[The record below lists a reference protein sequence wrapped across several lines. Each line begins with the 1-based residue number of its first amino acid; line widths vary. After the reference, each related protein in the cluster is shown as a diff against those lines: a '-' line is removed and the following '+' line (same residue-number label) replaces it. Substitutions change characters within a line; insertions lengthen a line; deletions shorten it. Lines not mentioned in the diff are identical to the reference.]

1 MAAWRSPS
9 TSHEVASDGSP
20 APREGWRSRLWLLVG
35 AAVVVGLVVGLGVG
49 LLVGVSTVSTGRA
62 EGKPAPKAPVAAG
75 VVTEA
80 LEGST
85 GGWNFELPVFNATT
99 GPVDIS
105 LVSLEGANFTLTSG
119 RETDLAP
126 GTWGTV
132 PFSVVANCDV
142 ASPGALTSARLRVRA
157 QDGSSVA
164 ALPLPGRGSAVKG
177 YHRVVCASA
186 DPIPSSELV
195 GVWTVE
201 KVYGPDTWLVGTR
214 QIRFERDGSFVVDRR
229 GGLSSDGVGARGRYR
244 LEGELLTVGVYRS
257 DGCQAP
263 STATWRVTIRGDQM
277 SMVWI
282 HGVCPGGEPGS
293 AWVLRRTLQGA
304 GSPGAQS

>member
-1 MAAWRSPS
+1 MAAWRSPNA
-9 TSHEVASDGSP
+9 SHVVASDGSP
-20 APREGWRSRLWLLVG
+20 APGEWWRSRLGLLVG
-35 AAVVVGLVVGLGVG
+35 AAVVVSLLVGLAVG
-49 LLVGVSTVSTGRA
+49 LLVGASTVSTSRA

-80 LEGST
+80 VDGST

-99 GPVDIS
+99 GPVDVS
-105 LVSLEGANFTLTSG
+105 LVSLEGAKFALTSG
-119 RETDLAP
+119 EQANLAP
-126 GTWGTV
+126 GTWGAV

-142 ASPGALTSARLRVRA
+142 ASPGALTSARLRVRT
-157 QDGSSVA
+157 QDGSTVA
-164 ALPLPGRGSAVKG
+164 APPLPGRGSAVRG
-177 YHRVVCASA
+177 YHRAVCASA
-186 DPIPSSELV
+186 DPIPSSALV

-229 GGLSSDGVGARGRYR
+229 GGLSSDGVGERGRYR

-263 STATWRVTIRGDQM
+263 STATWRVTVRNDQM

-282 HGVCPGGEPGS
+282 HGVCPGGNPGD
-293 AWVLRRTLQGA
+293 AWVLRRTLQDA
-304 GSPGAQS
+304 GTAKN